1 MVGLNQSLSG
11 ANLAFRAGRS
21 WGEHTYVLYSIYLQA
36 SSLGLYNPPTIEAKD
51 ERPPGIET
59 LRPNEHD

>member
-1 MVGLNQSLSG
+1 M
-11 ANLAFRAGRS
+11 
-21 WGEHTYVLYSIYLQA
+21 LYSIYLQA